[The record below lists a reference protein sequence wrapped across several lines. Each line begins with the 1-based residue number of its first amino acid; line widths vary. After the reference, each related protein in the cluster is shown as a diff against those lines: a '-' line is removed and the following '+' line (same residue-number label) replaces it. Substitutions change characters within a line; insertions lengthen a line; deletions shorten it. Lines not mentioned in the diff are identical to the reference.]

1 MKQFLVLFI
10 LFLGVVYSNAQE
22 QRNSTKKNIFE
33 NLATPDSVSG
43 AVAVVT
49 QDKKIENIML
59 NPQSNSTTVTGG
71 YRVQVFSSNTQRTA
85 KSQAYKIEKELREVF
100 PEHMI
105 YVSYSAPF
113 WKVRIGDFSSQKDAQ
128 ELRSEIIIAFPSLRS
143 ETYTVRDHVNL

>member
-22 QRNSTKKNIFE
+22 QRHSTKKNIFE
-33 NLATPDSVSG
+33 NLANPDSVSG

-49 QDKKIENIML
+49 QDIKIENIML

-100 PEHMI
+100 PDHMI

-113 WKVRIGDFSSQKDAQ
+113 WKVRIGDFRSQKDAQ
-128 ELRSEIIIAFPSLRS
+128 ELRSEIIKAFPSLRS

>member
-22 QRNSTKKNIFE
+22 QRHSTKKNIFE
-33 NLATPDSVSG
+33 NLANPDSVSG

-49 QDKKIENIML
+49 QDIKIENIML

-100 PEHMI
+100 PDHMI
-105 YVSYSAPF
+105 YVTYSAPF
-113 WKVRIGDFSSQKDAQ
+113 WKVRIGDFRSQKDAQ
-128 ELRSEIIIAFPSLRS
+128 ELRSEIIKAFPSLRS

>member
-22 QRNSTKKNIFE
+22 QRNASKQNIFE

-59 NPQSNSTTVTGG
+59 NPQSNSATVA
-71 YRVQVFSSNTQRTA
+71 RLS
-85 KSQAYKIEKELREVF
+85 
-100 PEHMI
+100 
-105 YVSYSAPF
+105 
-113 WKVRIGDFSSQKDAQ
+113 
-128 ELRSEIIIAFPSLRS
+128 
-143 ETYTVRDHVNL
+143 